1 MLREWP
7 PTPIP
12 YNNPMTRPALLLLA
26 ALPLL
31 AQQTGALTGHLIDS
45 ATKAPI
51 PNATIKL
58 PNTETTSN
66 PQGQFHFP
74 ALPAGAHRAIIT
86 HPNYLR
92 AEPPTVTI
100 NAANTTQFTAEL
112 TPFAQL
118 AGRVTSPNREPIPA
132 TIVGL
137 RRPWDEQWIQTA
149 QTNADGRFHFRQ
161 LEPGTWILAALP
173 GFGYTSAKPANSVKP
188 LPDPEIPEEQNQRLG
203 WAATFYPNA
212 VNYTD
217 AARIALRPGAQLDGY
232 DIRLRT
238 RTLRRIT
245 GTVLHHNGA
254 PAPKALISISD
265 PANKGVN
272 GQLVTADANG
282 HFEFT
287 TASDGDWRLFAQQ
300 KRGDESAKGYTDVR
314 VSRTDRE
321 DIELRLALPFPL
333 SGTVDREEPP
343 DSQGNRKVTAIYLI
357 PQGASADVQTEAFH
371 QQDGSFTLKKV
382 YPGRYR
388 VLPAGYVP
396 GYYVESIWY
405 GDRDVTAETIEIAN
419 PPLPLRIVYKPKAG
433 RATGTVPRAAGHSV
447 VLVPQ
452 DEALRDAHQFIRTAK
467 CGPDG
472 RFSIDSLRPGDYYAF
487 AFDRVRTEQLE
498 DIDFV
503 RTLTIQATRA
513 TIRPGETAT
522 LELSP
527 HPWPDY

>member
-1 MLREWP
+1 MLSKIA

-12 YNNPMTRPALLLLA
+12 YNTLMTRPALLLLA
-26 ALPLL
+26 ALPSL
-31 AQQTGALTGHLIDS
+31 AQQTGGLTGHLIDS

-58 PNTETTSN
+58 SNTETTSN

-74 ALPAGAHRAIIT
+74 ALPPGPHRATIS

-92 AEPPTVTI
+92 TEPQSIAITPS
-100 NAANTTQFTAEL
+100 ATTQFTAEL
-112 TPFAQL
+112 TPLAQL
-118 AGRVTSPNREPIPA
+118 AGRLTSPDREPIPA

-137 RRPWDEQWIQTA
+137 RRPWDGAWIQTA
-149 QTNADGRFHFRQ
+149 TTNADGRFHFRH

-173 GFGYTSAKPANSVKP
+173 GFQHTGAKPADSIKP
-188 LPDPEIPEEQNQRLG
+188 LRHPEIPEEQNQRLG

-212 VNYTD
+212 ANYTD
-217 AARIALRPGAQLDGY
+217 AARISLRPGAQLDGY

-238 RTLRRIT
+238 RTLRRIA
-245 GTVLHHNGA
+245 GTVLHHDGS
-254 PAPKALISISD
+254 PAPKALLSISD

-272 GQLVTADANG
+272 GQSVTADANG
-282 HFEFT
+282 RFEFH
-287 TASDGDWRLFAQQ
+287 TASDGDWRLFAQH
-300 KRGDESAKGYTDVR
+300 KLSGETAKGYADVR

-321 DIELRLALPFPL
+321 DVELRLALPFPIT
-333 SGTVDREEPP
+333 GTVEREETR
-343 DSQGNRKVTAIYLI
+343 DGQGNRKVTAIYLI
-357 PQGASADVQTEAFH
+357 PQGASPDVQTETFH
-371 QQDGSFTLKKV
+371 NQDGSFTLKTV

-388 VLPAGYVP
+388 VLPAGHVP

-405 GDRDVTAETIEIAN
+405 GDRDVTTETIEIAN

-433 RATGTVPRAAGHSV
+433 RATGTVPRATGHWA

-452 DEALRDAHQFIRTAK
+452 DEALRDAHQFIRTAR

-472 RFSIDSLRPGDYYAF
+472 RFTIDSLRPGDYYAF

-498 DIDFV
+498 DVDFV
-503 RTLTIQATRA
+503 RTLIIQADRT
-513 TIRPGETAT
+513 TIRPGETAN
-522 LELSP
+522 LELKTQT
-527 HPWPDY
+527 WPDY

>member
-1 MLREWP
+1 
-7 PTPIP
+7 
-12 YNNPMTRPALLLLA
+12 MTRPALLLLA
-26 ALPLL
+26 ALPVL

-74 ALPAGAHRAIIT
+74 ALPPGAHRATIS
-86 HPNYLR
+86 HPSYLR
-92 AEPPTVTI
+92 TEPQTI
-100 NAANTTQFTAEL
+100 TITPANTTQFTAEL
-112 TPFAQL
+112 TPLAQL
-118 AGRVTSPNREPIPA
+118 AGRVTTPNREPIPG

-137 RRPWDEQWIQTA
+137 RRPWDEQWIERTT
-149 QTNADGRFHFRQ
+149 TNADGRFHFRQ

-173 GFGYTSAKPANSVKP
+173 GFRHTSNDPAKSINP
-188 LPDPEIPEEQNQRLG
+188 LPNPEIPEEQNQRLG

-212 VNYTD
+212 ANYTD
-217 AARIALRPGAQLDGY
+217 AARIPLRPGAQLDGY

-245 GTVLHHNGA
+245 GTVLHPDGT
-254 PAPKALISISD
+254 PAAKALLSISD
-265 PANKGVN
+265 HANKGVN
-272 GQLVTADANG
+272 SQLVTADANG
-282 HFEFT
+282 HFEFP
-287 TASDGDWRLFAQQ
+287 TASDGDWRLFAQH
-300 KRGDESAKGYTDVR
+300 KRGDETAKGYTDVR
-314 VSRTDRE
+314 VSRTDR
-321 DIELRLALPFPL
+321 DDVELRLALPFPVT
-333 SGTVDREEPP
+333 GMVEREEPR
-343 DSQGNRKVTAIYLI
+343 DTKGDRKVTAIYVI
-357 PQGASADVQTEAFH
+357 PQGASPDVQTAAFH
-371 QQDGSFTLKKV
+371 LQDGSFTLKQV

-388 VLPAGYVP
+388 VLPAGFVP

-405 GDRDVTAETIEIAN
+405 GDRDITTETIEISN

-447 VLVPQ
+447 VLIPQ

-472 RFSIDSLRPGDYYAF
+472 RFTIDSLRPGDYYAF

-527 HPWPDY
+527 QPWPEY